1 MKRSRIYALLL
12 LAWTCSLAR
21 AQTFGPFPVTSTA
34 SSSCARAPISNAT
47 SSTVHVIVTG
57 TFSATL
63 QVSLALNGNVNVTN
77 VVPLGSTS
85 SSSQTTITAA
95 GDYGVM
101 GTAGHDTVLVCATIY
116 ASGTPVVTFG
126 VSTGVSSE
134 LFGGGGGGGTNN
146 PGGSAGQIQVNGGS
160 VFTGITASGDATINT
175 STGVVTVAGANGG
188 TFPASATV
196 LGTNSSKQPIAATT
210 SGTGSTVAL
219 TTSPTFVTPALGTP
233 ASGVLTN
240 ATGYLWNNN
249 ANATGNL
256 NLSNGANTTTINS
269 HFTSGTNNA
278 FTITESSASAGS
290 GGFLMN
296 LAALQ
301 STVIGGLN
309 ITLPTNVGGGGNNT
323 GILLQNTVAATNVA
337 AQNSPQLAFQSNG
350 FGAGSSQ
357 PDQFVFLLEHGQLPP
372 GIGVANQPVL
382 ELEAGTNNS
391 GLTPLFG
398 LVGINQVF
406 TGSTSGLCTLAISA
420 TGGTL
425 NICGNFSVPSTGIA
439 TAAGYIISGVS
450 GTSPVCPNGTG
461 GALTTSGCTGGG
473 SGTVTSVAQTVP
485 SWLTVGGSPITTS
498 GTLAITPTSAQTS
511 HQVIGT
517 CNVATTFGPCSLVLG
532 DLPSGLGLTANPLSQ
547 FAATTSAQL
556 AGVLS
561 DETGTGV
568 AVFGTSP
575 TIASATLS
583 GASTVV
589 PSGAT
594 ITIQSGGTLTCAAG
608 STCPSGTG
616 TVTSVAVTGANGIGV
631 SGSPITSSGTIALS
645 LGAITPTST
654 NGVSAATMAFLDA
667 TSSVQ
672 TQLNAKAPLASP
684 ALTGTPTVPTATVG
698 TNTTQAASTA
708 FVLANAATN
717 PMTTL
722 GDDTYGGASGVFTRL
737 AGPTAPGVYTK
748 TEIPASGAATAETYS
763 LSGVKPNPQTATT
776 YTYLS
781 TDATQD
787 RSGYTTFSNAASIA
801 VTLPAAGSTGF
812 GSNWVNRSCDIGVGT
827 ATITPT
833 TSTISY
839 TDGATYTSGA
849 STMTLTTGQC
859 ATIYSD
865 NTNYFANKATGGSG
879 GTTTNALTLNNGG
892 SGASSGSTFNGGSAV
907 TLSYNTL
914 GAAPTA
920 SPTFTGTNA
929 APLTLPDG
937 STDSSALANPTGTP
951 TGTPSATGGTV
962 ASGTNFAKIIA
973 LDSGGRPTAAGTE
986 SASVTTSGGANSIA
1000 WAWTA
1005 VPNATSYQIWVSATT
1020 GTEAHFFTSS
1030 VNSFTQTLP
1039 IASGSQTG
1047 FLIGTNVTGGPNW
1060 FAGSNGTQVLPV
1072 GSATFPALCFGSFSG
1087 MCAYSLGGTN
1097 NILAFRDQT
1106 GAAQQVGMGIDDE
1119 GPRLVNTGAVRFMN
1133 PTGGNPLSGA
1143 TFDACLVDDGG
1154 SSNTLA
1160 IASAAVGTG
1169 NCGAPNANNT
1179 GGNLSLTKLNV
1190 FGATSGSAVISASAT
1205 GGTLN
1210 LGSTN
1215 ATVTSAGALTV
1226 ASCSGCGS
1234 VSLAFPLTVSGT
1246 VTSGGIPYFSSGTVL
1261 SSSTA
1266 PAAGTFIGWGGAGA
1280 APTGLAATDNGT
1292 VIATTE
1298 GISVS
1303 PTSTSQVGL
1312 VVNDPS
1318 GTSVNLATFKVNAT
1332 NEATIGNDGTVKLG
1346 SAPSVTFGTASGF
1359 GCTGGTAPSAVP
1371 AADTAFYCSA
1381 SGQAAVM
1388 ENNAITPQ
1396 ILTKTMNVNVTP
1408 VTVAANVTT
1417 DQNLMALTIPANSLN
1432 IALRNLDIWA
1442 AGVYSTAAAST
1453 AVLTFKVKLC
1463 TVSGCGSGTVLTLG
1477 SWATAALPT
1486 VTAASFP
1493 WNIHLESTTQTAGAS
1508 SAYEAHGS
1516 LTVDANTTIGAADSI
1531 YADENAAT
1539 VGTVDNTAQLFL
1551 QVTVAASAASTS
1563 NSFVERQLRVRV
1575 DN

>member
-47 SSTVHVIVTG
+47 SSTVHIIVSG

-85 SSSQTTITAA
+85 SSSQTTITAS

-146 PGGSAGQIQVNGGS
+146 PGGSAGQIQANGGS
-160 VFTGITASGDATINT
+160 VFTGFTASGDATINT

-196 LGTNSSKQPIAATT
+196 LGTNSSKQPIAATLTGTGTTVVVSNSPTLVTPTLTAINCGVVGTTSCVITGAGST
-210 SGTGSTVAL
+210 SGTGTLSWPAVAGTATNPLVFSNAISL
-219 TTSPTFVTPALGTP
+219 TPSGSAANPAFQIGSGTSGLYTTGSNDLIIASGGTEAFRFYNPGGAAEMWLSSSGQIDWSSGAFGTALDTELCRGGVSIVNIGNSPSGACNALGT
-233 ASGVLTN
+233 L
-240 ATGYLWNNN
+240 
-249 ANATGNL
+249 
-256 NLSNGANTTTINS
+256 
-269 HFTSGTNNA
+269 
-278 FTITESSASAGS
+278 ASAGATFS
-290 GGFLMN
+290 GEILT
-296 LAALQ
+296 AA
-301 STVIGGLN
+301 ST
-309 ITLPTNVGGGGNNT
+309 TAAA
-323 GILLQNTVAATNVA
+323 GINVA
-337 AQNSPQLAFQSNG
+337 P
-350 FGAGSSQ
+350 GSA
-357 PDQFVFLLEHGQLPP
+357 P
-372 GIGVANQPVL
+372 
-382 ELEAGTNNS
+382 
-391 GLTPLFG
+391 
-398 LVGINQVF
+398 
-406 TGSTSGLCTLAISA
+406 
-420 TGGTL
+420 
-425 NICGNFSVPSTGIA
+425 
-439 TAAGYIISGVS
+439 
-450 GTSPVCPNGTG
+450 TSPVNGDFWSTTTG
-461 GALTTSGCTGGG
+461 FFGRVNGVTVGPFGTGGG

-594 ITIQSGGTLTCAAG
+594 ITIQSGGTLTCASG

-631 SGSPITSSGTIALS
+631 SGSPITSSGTVALS

-748 TEIPASGAATAETYS
+748 TEIPASGAATAETYA

-865 NTNYFANKATGGSG
+865 NTNYFANKATSGSG

-1020 GTEAHFFTSS
+1020 GTESHFFTSS

-1060 FAGSNGTQVLPV
+1060 FAGSNGTQVVPV

-1190 FGATSGSAVISASAT
+1190 FGATSGSAVLSASAT

-1246 VTSGGIPYFSSGTVL
+1246 TTSGGIPYFSATTTLTSSGLLPTGDFVLGGGAGGAPTATFSVVPVANGGTALASGTSGGILGYTATGTLASSVALTANVL
-1261 SSSTA
+1261 TK
-1266 PAAGTFIGWGGAGA
+1266 GGGAGA
-1280 APTGLAATDNGT
+1280 TPTNSLITDTGTTATYTGTGGVAAPVFTATGTTAGFVDYPQGTTSVAVSPCSAATSICEQAPTAVTAYLVNKPGVAASGVLVGSNASNVITQGFTGDANHSTTVSTSTATSVGSTSLCSTTICPAGTYVVHAYIDVTTACTTTGSYLVSIIYTDDAASKTVVMPLIGTGVTATLLGPTANSSSLSEAATTNFGQGT
-1292 VIATTE
+1292 FVLR
-1298 GISVS
+1298 
-1303 PTSTSQVGL
+1303 STG
-1312 VVNDPS
+1312 
-1318 GTSVNLATFKVNAT
+1318 A
-1332 NEATIGNDGTVKLG
+1332 
-1346 SAPSVTFGTASGF
+1346 ASI
-1359 GCTGGTAPSAVP
+1359 
-1371 AADTAFYCSA
+1371 
-1381 SGQAAVM
+1381 
-1388 ENNAITPQ
+1388 N
-1396 ILTKTMNVNVTP
+1396 
-1408 VTVAANVTT
+1408 
-1417 DQNLMALTIPANSLN
+1417 
-1432 IALRNLDIWA
+1432 
-1442 AGVYSTAAAST
+1442 YST
-1453 AVLTFKVKLC
+1453 
-1463 TVSGCGSGTVLTLG
+1463 
-1477 SWATAALPT
+1477 
-1486 VTAASFP
+1486 
-1493 WNIHLESTTQTAGAS
+1493 TAGAC
-1508 SAYEAHGS
+1508 G
-1516 LTVDANTTIGAADSI
+1516 TGGPGIGKLYLS
-1531 YADENAAT
+1531 
-1539 VGTVDNTAQLFL
+1539 
-1551 QVTVAASAASTS
+1551 
-1563 NSFVERQLRVRV
+1563 VEPIQ
-1575 DN
+1575 

>member
-85 SSSQTTITAA
+85 SSSQTTITAS

-146 PGGSAGQIQVNGGS
+146 PGGSAGQIQANGGS
-160 VFTGITASGDATINT
+160 VFTGFTASGDATINT

-233 ASGVLTN
+233 ASAVLTN

-256 NLSNGANTTTINS
+256 SLSNGANTTTINS
-269 HFTSGTNNA
+269 HFSSGTNNA
-278 FTITESSASAGS
+278 FTITESSASSGS
-290 GGFLMN
+290 GGFLLN

-301 STVIGGLN
+301 STVLGGLN

-337 AQNSPQLAFQSNG
+337 AQNSPILFFQSNG

-357 PDQFVFLLEHGQLPP
+357 PDQFEFFLEHGQTPP

-382 ELEAGTNNS
+382 LLEAATNNS

-398 LVGINQVF
+398 MVGINQVF
-406 TGSTSGLCTLAISA
+406 QGSTSGSCTLAISA

-473 SGTVTSVAQTVP
+473 SSAFSALTSSTNTTAAMVVGTGAS
-485 SWLTVGGSPITTS
+485 LTTS
-498 GTLAITPTSAQTS
+498 GSGTITATAVPVTGITGMGTGVATFLATPSSANLAAAIT
-511 HQVIGT
+511 
-517 CNVATTFGPCSLVLG
+517 
-532 DLPSGLGLTANPLSQ
+532 
-547 FAATTSAQL
+547 
-556 AGVLS
+556 

-594 ITIQSGGTLTCAAG
+594 ITIQSGGTLTCASG

-1020 GTEAHFFTSS
+1020 GTESHFFTSS

-1215 ATVTSAGALTV
+1215 ATVTSAGTV
-1226 ASCSGCGS
+1226 AAPVFTATGTTAGFVDYPQGTTSVAVSPCS
-1234 VSLAFPLTVSGT
+1234 AA
-1246 VTSGGIPYFSSGTVL
+1246 TSICEQ
-1261 SSSTA
+1261 A
-1266 PAAGTFIGWGGAGA
+1266 PAAVTAYLVNKPGVAASGVLVGSNASNVITQGFTGDANHSTTVSTSTATSVGSTSLCSTTICPAGTYVVHAYIDVTTACTTTGSYLVSIIYTDDAASKTIVMPLIGTGVTATLLGPTANSSSLSEAATTNFGQGTFVLRSTGA
-1280 APTGLAATDNGT
+1280 ASIN
-1292 VIATTE
+1292 
-1298 GISVS
+1298 
-1303 PTSTSQVGL
+1303 
-1312 VVNDPS
+1312 
-1318 GTSVNLATFKVNAT
+1318 
-1332 NEATIGNDGTVKLG
+1332 
-1346 SAPSVTFGTASGF
+1346 
-1359 GCTGGTAPSAVP
+1359 
-1371 AADTAFYCSA
+1371 
-1381 SGQAAVM
+1381 
-1388 ENNAITPQ
+1388 
-1396 ILTKTMNVNVTP
+1396 
-1408 VTVAANVTT
+1408 
-1417 DQNLMALTIPANSLN
+1417 
-1432 IALRNLDIWA
+1432 
-1442 AGVYSTAAAST
+1442 YST
-1453 AVLTFKVKLC
+1453 
-1463 TVSGCGSGTVLTLG
+1463 
-1477 SWATAALPT
+1477 
-1486 VTAASFP
+1486 
-1493 WNIHLESTTQTAGAS
+1493 TAGAC
-1508 SAYEAHGS
+1508 G
-1516 LTVDANTTIGAADSI
+1516 TGGPGIGKLYLS
-1531 YADENAAT
+1531 
-1539 VGTVDNTAQLFL
+1539 
-1551 QVTVAASAASTS
+1551 
-1563 NSFVERQLRVRV
+1563 VEPIQ
-1575 DN
+1575 